1 MSSILTVTQ
10 LNNILSAKIKT
21 EPKFRGLAIK
31 GEISN
36 FSVSS
41 QSGHAYF
48 YLRDFECGIKAVI
61 FANNAAKLR
70 FSPFD
75 GMSVIAYGNVDFYN
89 RDGTCEIIVSQ
100 LLPDGAGAEY
110 LALQKLKEK
119 LSALGIFDAPKKPI
133 PRYPKKIAVVTSPTG
148 AAISDV
154 KNIISRRYPVVELVL
169 FPTLVQGAD
178 APMSIV
184 SALQKADK
192 SDADT
197 IILTRGGGSSE
208 DLSAF
213 NAEAVVMAVA
223 SCQTPV
229 ISAVGHE
236 IDWSL
241 CDLAADLRAPTPSGA
256 AELATP
262 DIAEMRREISS
273 LGAIL
278 NHTVNARI
286 SAFRDRLKSYE
297 YALSSLS
304 VKSKISERKAE
315 LKALGETLERQTNHR
330 IELAYMNLN
339 ALSEMLESLD
349 PRNVISRGYAMIYKD
364 GEVAADAKNF
374 AAGDNITIMM
384 RGGSADAEVKNITV
398 GDKNEL

>member
-36 FSVSS
+36 LSVSA
-41 QSGHAYF
+41 QAGHVYF
-48 YLRDFECGIKAVI
+48 YLRDRECGIKAVM
-61 FANNAAKLR
+61 FASNAAKLR
-70 FSPFD
+70 FAPFD
-75 GMSVIAYGNVDFYN
+75 GMSVIAYGSVDFYS
-89 RDGTCEIIVSQ
+89 RDGVCEIIVSQ

-110 LALQKLKEK
+110 LALLKLKEK

-148 AAISDV
+148 AAIADV
-154 KNIISRRYPVVELVL
+154 KNIISRRYPIVELVL

-184 SALQKADK
+184 SALQKADA
-192 SDADT
+192 SGADT

-262 DIAEMRREISS
+262 DINVMRGEIASLSS
-273 LGAIL
+273 ML
-278 NHTVNARI
+278 NHAVNARI
-286 SAFRDRLKSYE
+286 SSFRDELRSYE

-304 VKSKISERKAE
+304 VTSKLAERKSE
-315 LKALGETLERQTNHR
+315 LKSIGETIERQTNHR
-330 IELAYMNLN
+330 VALAYMSLN
-339 ALSEMLESLD
+339 ALADVLSSLD
-349 PRNVISRGYAMIYKD
+349 PKNVLSRGYAMVYRD
-364 GEVAADAKNF
+364 GEVAADAGNLT
-374 AAGDNITIMM
+374 AGDSIKIVM
-384 RGGSADAEVKNITV
+384 RGGSADAEVNKVNI

>member
-10 LNNILSAKIKT
+10 LNSILSAKIKT

-41 QSGHAYF
+41 QSGHVYF
-48 YLRDFECGIKAVI
+48 YLRDRECGIKAVM

-75 GMSVIAYGNVDFYN
+75 GMAVIVYGNVDFYN
-89 RDGTCEIIVSQ
+89 RDGSCEIIVSQ
-100 LLPDGAGAEY
+100 LLPDGAGSEY

-119 LSALGIFDAPKKPI
+119 LSALGIFTAPKKPI
-133 PRYPKKIAVVTSPTG
+133 LRYPKKIAVVTSPTG

-154 KNIISRRYPVVELVL
+154 KNIIRRRYPIVGIEL

-178 APMSIV
+178 APLSIV
-184 SALQKADK
+184 SALQKADE
-192 SDADT
+192 SGADT

-223 SCQTPV
+223 ACQTPV

-262 DIAEMRREISS
+262 DISEMRREVAALGS
-273 LGAIL
+273 LLEHAVS
-278 NHTVNARI
+278 TRI
-286 SAFRDRLKSYE
+286 SAFRSKLKGYE

-304 VKSKISERKAE
+304 VKSKVAERKAE
-315 LKALGETLERQTNHR
+315 LKAIEAALERQTNHR
-330 IELAYMNLN
+330 IELAYLNLD
-339 ALSEMLESLD
+339 ALSEMIESLD
-349 PRNVISRGYAMIYKD
+349 PKNVISRGYAMIIKD
-364 GEVAADAKNF
+364 GEVAAKVNDLTV
-374 AAGDNITIMM
+374 GDSVKIVM
-384 RGGSADAEVKNITV
+384 RDGSADAEVKNTTI
-398 GDKNEL
+398 GD

>member
-1 MSSILTVTQ
+1 MSSILTVSQ

-36 FSVSS
+36 FTVSS
-41 QSGHAYF
+41 QFGHVYF
-48 YLRDFECGIKAVI
+48 YLRDRECGIKAVM

-70 FSPFD
+70 FAPFD
-75 GMSVIAYGNVDFYN
+75 GMAVIAYGNVDFYT
-89 RDGTCEIIVSQ
+89 RDGVCEIIVSQ

-110 LALQKLKEK
+110 LALVKLKEK

-154 KNIISRRYPVVELVL
+154 KNIITRRYPIVDLVL

-178 APMSIV
+178 APASIV
-184 SALQKADK
+184 SALQNADA
-192 SDADT
+192 SGADT

-262 DIAEMRREISS
+262 DISEMRREIIL
-273 LGAIL
+273 LGATL
-278 NHTVNARI
+278 NHAVSSRI
-286 SAFRDRLKSYE
+286 SAFRQSLNSYE

-304 VKSKISERKAE
+304 VKSKVAERKSE
-315 LKALGETLERQTNHR
+315 LKALGEALTRQTNHR
-330 IELAYMNLN
+330 VELAYMNIN

-349 PRNVISRGYAMIYKD
+349 PKNVISRGYAMIYKN
-364 GEVAADAKNF
+364 GEVAADANNL
-374 AAGDNITIMM
+374 ASGDCIKIIM
-384 RGGSADAEVKNITV
+384 RDGNADAEVKKVDI
-398 GDKNEL
+398 GD